1 MIKSWKELPL
11 GKYRQISGLKE
22 DEDWQWNVLAI
33 LNDTTYE
40 DIVNRPLEETMLLS
54 RDMRRWIG
62 DKWIIHPVKKH
73 YVVNGHK
80 YDFRGYPKDITTAM
94 YVDFHNVGRNIPED
108 MIDMLSIFMVPEGK
122 RYNDGYD
129 LEEVKKDMEEFN
141 VEDAM
146 SVCDFFSSLFQ
157 VLYRRAVKQAQK
169 ALKKAKKDGIATEEA
184 EKALKGLLRSSGS
197 K

>member
-1 MIKSWKELPL
+1 MIKSWKELSVR
-11 GKYRQISGLKE
+11 KYKEISSLKE
-22 DEDWQWNVLAI
+22 DEDWQWNALAI

-54 RDMRRWIG
+54 RDMRRWIS

-73 YVVNGHK
+73 YVVNGRK

-94 YVDFHNVGRNIPED
+94 YVDFQNVGRNIPED
-108 MIDMLSIFMVPEGK
+108 MVNMLSIFMVPEGK

-129 LEEVKKDMEEFN
+129 LEDVKKDMEEFN

-184 EKALKGLLRSSGS
+184 EKALKGLLRSNGS